1 VWLLDKSTVMIV
13 FIATDAGQW
22 QAKYLLVLT
31 NTPDSDVVFRLLT
44 SQAHGRPE
52 QPPCYHGHPYPSFY
66 LGYLGDALTAKSWLD
81 LRRLNDYDGLS
92 FAADLT
98 HRDLSLVAT
107 LPEEILCLALDCAA
121 NADDTTRQ
129 QERLIRDQRAALR
142 CFITKDTTMPELDF
156 KGKEFVYNHHLAIPH
171 RPLIPH
177 R

>member
-1 VWLLDKSTVMIV
+1 MAGRLPAGVAPGQIYRHDRFYRDS
-13 FIATDAGQW
+13 AGQW

-81 LRRLNDYDGLS
+81 LHRLNDYDGLS

-107 LPEEILCLALDCAA
+107 RPEEILCLALDCAA

-129 QERLIRDQRAALR
+129 QERLMRNQCAALR
-142 CFITKDTTMPELDF
+142 CS
-156 KGKEFVYNHHLAIPH
+156 
-171 RPLIPH
+171 
-177 R
+177 